1 MSNFGIVKNLLSQ
14 QYWMPVFEPLTQVM
28 SIESVWILSK
38 LINHYTY
45 WSNQGRLQLDG
56 SFYKSKEEIC
66 LELNVG
72 RKPVDSSQKELQELG
87 VLIAKRATIPGT
99 LNWTYLWLIDFNR
112 LEELIIEAT
121 KKFNDIRTD
130 QKEQSGLT
138 KRSSYQDPIQIR
150 LRENFDSAEN
160 QNSSLPDEPK
170 SQKAAPVV
178 PNESPSPEDILK
190 PAKETQRHTPDTT
203 AIGNKGHTPSI
214 DEIRLDWE
222 SRNCIAAASPDFS
235 QRLVLLQE
243 LMATYKAHGYKLEDI
258 DTRNNRT
265 RILEHFYKRIKSKK
279 AKADTEKFSLED
291 WNAAIGFLVEG
302 TVAVSRPPVAPATT
316 HVGMQQ
322 APKETGET
330 LTEEEIE
337 EMLSNE

>member
-1 MSNFGIVKNLLSQ
+1 MSNFNIVKSLLSQ

-45 WSNQGRLQLDG
+45 WENQGRLQPDG

-87 VLIAKRATIPGT
+87 VLVAKRSTIPGT

-112 LEELIIEAT
+112 LEELIIIAT

-150 LRENFDSAEN
+150 LRENFDAAERTT
-160 QNSSLPDEPK
+160 SSSPDEPR
-170 SQKAAPVV
+170 SQTAP
-178 PNESPSPEDILK
+178 EILNQSMPPDDTQK
-190 PAKETQRHTPDTT
+190 LAKEPQGRIPDAA
-203 AIGNKGHTPSI
+203 AIGNKGSTPSI

-243 LMATYKAHGYKLEDI
+243 LMATYKAHGYKLEDV

-302 TVAVSRPPVAPATT
+302 TVAVSRPPTAPAAV

-322 APKETGET
+322 VPEETGEK